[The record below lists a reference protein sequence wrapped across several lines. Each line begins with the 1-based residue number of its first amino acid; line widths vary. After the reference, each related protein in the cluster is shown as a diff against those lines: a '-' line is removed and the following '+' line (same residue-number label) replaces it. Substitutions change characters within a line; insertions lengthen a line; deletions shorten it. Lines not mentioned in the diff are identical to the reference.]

1 MALWKEIAGYEG
13 LYLISNEGE
22 VLSLPKV
29 INSKNKFGEITVKR
43 KAKKLKPHLRGREYA
58 QYPAVTLVKDGKA
71 KTYSLHRLLAEA
83 FIPNPNN
90 LPVVNHKDENP
101 LNYSLDNLEWC
112 TQQYNVDYS
121 KSRRVAQYLDGEKIA
136 EYKSIN
142 YAAKMT
148 GILRSSIGNC
158 LCGFSN
164 AAGGYTWEYCD
175 RKE

>member
-121 KSRRVAQYLDGEKIA
+121 KSRRVAQYLDGEKLQ
-136 EYKSIN
+136 SI
-142 YAAKMT
+142 KVLT
-148 GILRSSIGNC
+148 TRQ
-158 LCGFSN
+158 
-164 AAGGYTWEYCD
+164 
-175 RKE
+175 K

>member
-1 MALWKEIAGYEG
+1 M
-13 LYLISNEGE
+13 
-22 VLSLPKV
+22 
-29 INSKNKFGEITVKR
+29 
-43 KAKKLKPHLRGREYA
+43 

-121 KSRRVAQYLDGEKIA
+121 KSRRVAQYLDGEKLQSM
-136 EYKSIN
+136 KVLTTRQ
-142 YAAKMT
+142 K
-148 GILRSSIGNC
+148 
-158 LCGFSN
+158 
-164 AAGGYTWEYCD
+164 
-175 RKE
+175 